1 MDGKALMNKFGPA
14 YRNAGLPEGVNV
26 YQCQT
31 ASGGHIFYIPALLV
45 PQAVENCGKR
55 GVRSAV
61 IIAGGFSEAGHEGDL
76 FQQQTAEAERRFG
89 ISPLYPTAG
98 GQ

>member
-1 MDGKALMNKFGPA
+1 MEGKALMNKFGPA
-14 YRNAGLPEGVNV
+14 YRNAGLPEGVKV

-31 ASGGHIFYIPALLV
+31 PS
-45 PQAVENCGKR
+45 
-55 GVRSAV
+55 
-61 IIAGGFSEAGHEGDL
+61 GGFSEAGHKGDL

-89 ISPLYPTAG
+89 ISPLDPTAG